1 MGEVAATVRLMPES
15 ADVDLERL
23 EAEVR
28 ARVKVHSIER
38 EPVAFGLE
46 ALRIIAVI
54 PDAAGG
60 TDPLEEIL
68 SGIPGVGNV
77 QVVDVRRLL

>member
-15 ADVDLERL
+15 ADVDLKRL

-28 ARVKVHSIER
+28 ARVKVHSVER

-60 TDPLEEIL
+60 TDPLEKTL